1 MVKIS
6 IYRTLECSQ
15 KLAIIQGALIQ
26 EQWLNLSKN
35 IKLRGFFNG
44 HIVSLLSK
52 LLYSL
57 KANNLKAKVVM
68 TRLPPCLW
76 PPCGPIPRNLS
87 LSDLSGSSLEN
98 QLAGKTP
105 FTGLAFI
112 WPDLERRHHEHIFPQ
127 GICRKKN
134 SWQLPSIQISW
145 GNDSSWCK
153 QEADQ
158 NTEKEKIGNE
168 MSTGDYDKLWHTS
181 RNLEGNVHL
190 QGYVHTQE
198 RPEKDPIITT
208 CWPWVSAQTE
218 VQTKERLPIAWQSI
232 DDMSQHARRAIWQEL
247 ETYWYKEFK
256 YQYNY

>member
-127 GICRKKN
+127 GICRKKKKKTVDN
-134 SWQLPSIQISW
+134 CLASKFPEAMIPVGVNKKLTKTLKKRKLGMRCPQGIMT
-145 GNDSSWCK
+145 SS
-153 QEADQ
+153 D
-158 NTEKEKIGNE
+158 IPLG
-168 MSTGDYDKLWHTS
+168 
-181 RNLEGNVHL
+181 
-190 QGYVHTQE
+190 
-198 RPEKDPIITT
+198 I
-208 CWPWVSAQTE
+208 
-218 VQTKERLPIAWQSI
+218 
-232 DDMSQHARRAIWQEL
+232 
-247 ETYWYKEFK
+247 
-256 YQYNY
+256 